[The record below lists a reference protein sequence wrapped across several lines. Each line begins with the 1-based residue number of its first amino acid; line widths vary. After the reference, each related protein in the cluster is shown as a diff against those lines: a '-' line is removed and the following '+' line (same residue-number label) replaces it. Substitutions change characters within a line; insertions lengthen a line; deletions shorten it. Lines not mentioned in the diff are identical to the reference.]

1 MRAFVLSLLFGSLV
15 YAQQKKS
22 QADRDLQIEMLKD
35 PELFP
40 FPDVV
45 NQRYAMAFDV
55 QAIEHI
61 LTAEPFSEMVSQ
73 HKPSPNVADDEAY
86 KKMVKEAVEHTFD
99 RLLTQYTKFKLNTD
113 APQPP
118 VRRKRAKD
126 GPTPDEIAYFKS
138 KAFEELFVKET
149 SKYLEKELAALDTPE
164 NRVKRFLESYKP
176 SHIRAK
182 RLAAAQDEE
191 DQRNPEEDR
200 ENILVRQL
208 RNIIGDAFVDKMR
221 TELGQA
227 KEHYERDGLKGV
239 LDFAVVRP
247 LNREAKVVSTD
258 LRKIRDAYSQHG
270 IKAAV
275 KMAGGADCGPGTDCG
290 PVIEEAEAIVKE

>member
-15 YAQQKKS
+15 YAQHKKS

-118 VRRKRAKD
+118 
-126 GPTPDEIAYFKS
+126 
-138 KAFEELFVKET
+138 LFVKET

-182 RLAAAQDEE
+182 RLAAPQDEE
-191 DQRNPEEDR
+191 EQRNPEEDR

-270 IKAAV
+270 VKAAV